1 MRFRDLKYKF
11 IPAAIIGSM
20 VLSMASIAISFA
32 WFRPLYEIKEENISG
47 SVLKKYFHDGTGT
60 QDDPFII
67 TRPKHYENL
76 VMLYYNMPGFPSALI
91 GQEYEDEHGVWIT
104 NTTDNTYKDEVYG
117 GTYKRSY
124 YFQIGAQLVAGDD
137 NYYVYNYDNN
147 GKLLTGTSTELNL
160 GCYDSRKPLEP
171 LGSVEYPFISFIEGN
186 GITLTNFQISGAGY
200 CDIGVFGYVGEGG
213 GANNLYFRDYT
224 IDTTGATS
232 KVENPSQYHKEHEY
246 GANCYTGYIAGHVN
260 NSRFFTDVYT
270 NNCNIIGKTGDYPL
284 LNNYSYYGMVDT
296 DVSSA
301 EAGSGKNYHFT
312 LDSSAMYNYLNTYY
326 DKGIL
331 PPTDDAASVED
342 FPGGLDDAT
351 MRVRNTEYGEVN
363 DKTPPVEQVPSNP
376 TSVSNPYPFNDGITK
391 NTDADNV
398 NSYVLNGTYTNASG
412 TQTHTNSALYEGNR
426 NYSISTLG
434 YHGPKVEKEEN
445 EYEVYYDSDGNG
457 NYLMPNES
465 TTVSSK
471 GKDELA
477 TSGYYFH
484 YNNDKDAKKWEYID
498 SKNSFVSDKYITTI
512 KFDTFEGYYNYRGL
526 TGTYYPTNSN
536 TTITITLFIDDEVF
550 TPTLA
555 DSIDDFNSTDG
566 VWQYAKNIDGKGNIV
581 IDLEQI
587 QIENFAGP
595 HHYSLVALFHW
606 THIGGTFQD
615 YSLAYFG
622 ASLNG
627 STVKQQSYYLPPTG
641 ITEGNTHSLN
651 VSLKSNGTNSANQ
664 SVVSEQIP
672 FDPIVIVSEN
682 TKVYDVK
689 GVILGGSN
697 DYVDLKYRT
706 TNFYFEFDKWYAK
719 ETIRKVI
726 KEESGPV
733 YIGDDPDITSSGY
746 NSENIDIVGGGITF
760 NSGNI
765 TINAEKNALT
775 TTPTIGKTFYSTQY
789 CPNSIVLYL
798 KNVGGSAMG
807 SISVNYT
814 TIGALFGISLKAPGF
829 KKGGSTYLQFS
840 DIFDT
845 NADRY
850 THTDSGVDRA
860 IAIKDITPL
869 EARKASFC
877 GIDKDRKVVALYDSS
892 GTLIQGNE
900 GKVTHFVLCLGIN
913 HTTSGGILGFLGG
926 LFSATSITK
935 IDFSFK
941 ADEGYGGT
949 FGTVG
954 YRTAPD
960 RFNDITDANGNVT
973 GRENTIL
980 NFYYIMPSGDYDYSI
995 SVNYVNTEKK
1005 YYVTIKANKEITVLL
1020 FLYNYTNY
1028 SLNVNGVD
1036 QPSQEQHSC
1045 TTSGASGNAD
1055 YYSYPGG

>member
-60 QDDPFII
+60 QSDPFII

-91 GQEYEDEHGVWIT
+91 GQEYTDEHGVLIT
-104 NTTDNTYKDEVYG
+104 NTTNNTYTDEVYG

-124 YFQIGAQLVAGDD
+124 YFQIGAKLVAGDD
-137 NYYVYNYDNN
+137 NYYVYNYDDD

-186 GITLTNFQISGAGY
+186 GITLTNFQINGAGY

-331 PPTDDAASVED
+331 PPTDDAASEED

-434 YHGPKVEKEEN
+434 YHGPKVEKEEH
-445 EYEVYYDSDGNG
+445 EYEVYYDSNGNG
-457 NYLMPNES
+457 NYLMPDKS

-471 GKDELA
+471 GKNELA
-477 TSGYYFH
+477 TSGYYYH
-484 YNNDKDAKKWEYID
+484 YDNVGKKWEYID
-498 SKNSFVSDKYITTI
+498 SKNSSVGDKYITTI
-512 KFDTFEGYYNYRGL
+512 SFEKFEGYYSDRPVY
-526 TGTYYPTNSN
+526 TTYYPQDSN
-536 TTITITLFIDDEVF
+536 TTITINLYIDDYVF
-550 TPTLA
+550 TPTLTTG
-555 DSIDDFNSTDG
+555 DFDNNDG
-566 VWQYAKNIDGKGNIV
+566 VWQYKKNIDGNGKIE
-581 IDLEQI
+581 IELEQI
-587 QIENFAGP
+587 QIENFAGY

-606 THIGGTFQD
+606 TFNFIGTWNE

-622 ASLNG
+622 ASLDG
-627 STVKQQSYYLPPTG
+627 GTVKQQSYYLPPTG

-651 VSLKSNGTNSANQ
+651 VSLKSNGTNSANE
-664 SVVSEQIP
+664 SVKSEQIP
-672 FDPIVIVSEN
+672 FEPIVVVSED
-682 TKVYDVK
+682 TKVYNVK
-689 GVILGGSN
+689 GIILGGSN
-697 DYVDLKYRT
+697 EYVDLKYRT

-765 TINAEKNALT
+765 TINAESSALT
-775 TTPTIGKTFYSTQY
+775 TTPSINETFYSTKY

-798 KNVGGSAMG
+798 KNVGGTAMG

-845 NADRY
+845 NSTRY
-850 THTDSGVDRA
+850 THTDSGVDRT
-860 IAIKDITPL
+860 IAINDITPL
-869 EARKASFC
+869 EARKAAFC

-892 GTLIQGNE
+892 GTLTSGNE

-913 HTTSGGILGFLGG
+913 QKNDIWAQIFGS

-995 SVNYVNTEKK
+995 SVNYVNSEKK
-1005 YYVTIKANKEITVLL
+1005 YYVTIKANEKITVLL
-1020 FLYNYTNY
+1020 FLYNYTDY

-1036 QPSQEQHSC
+1036 QPRQEQHSYP
-1045 TTSGASGNAD
+1045 TSGVAGNFD

>member
-60 QDDPFII
+60 QSDPFVI

-91 GQEYEDEHGVWIT
+91 GQEYTDEHGVKIT
-104 NTTDNTYKDEVYG
+104 NTTDNTYTDEVYG

-124 YFQIGAQLVAGDD
+124 YFQIGAKLVAGND
-137 NYYVYNYDNN
+137 NYYVYNYDDD
-147 GKLLTGTSTELNL
+147 GKLLPGTSTELNL
-160 GCYDSRKPLEP
+160 GCYDFRKPLEP

-186 GITLTNFQISGAGY
+186 GITLSNFQINGAGY

-270 NNCNIIGKTGDYPL
+270 NNCNIVGKTGDYPL

-312 LDSSAMYNYLNTYY
+312 LDSSAMYNYLSTYY
-326 DKGIL
+326 DQGVL
-331 PPTDDAASVED
+331 PPTDDAASKED
-342 FPGGLDDAT
+342 FPGGLNHAT
-351 MRVRNTEYGEVN
+351 MRVRNTEYDSDVN
-363 DKTPPVEQVPSNP
+363 DKRDVNGKPQDPVSQVP
-376 TSVSNPYPFNDGITK
+376 SVSNPYPFNDGITK
-391 NTDADNV
+391 NDDGN
-398 NSYVLNGTYTNASG
+398 YVLNGIYTNING
-412 TQTHTNSALYEGNR
+412 KQTHTNGDLYEGNR

-434 YHGPKVEKEEN
+434 YHGPKVEKEEH

-457 NYLMPNES
+457 NYLIPDES

-477 TSGYYFH
+477 TSGYYYH
-484 YNNDKDAKKWEYID
+484 YDNVGKKWEYID

-512 KFDTFEGYYNYRGL
+512 SFEQFNGFYSTTFLGRK
-526 TGTYYPTNSN
+526 YYPTNDN
-536 TTITITLFIDDEVF
+536 TTITINLFIDDKVF

-555 DSIDDFNSTDG
+555 DSVDDFNSSDG
-566 VWQYAKNIDGKGNIV
+566 KWQYAKSIDGKGNIV

-587 QIENFAGP
+587 QIENLAGN

-606 THIGGTFQD
+606 THFQHIFND

-622 ASLNG
+622 DSLDG
-627 STVKQQSYYLPPTG
+627 GTVKQQSYYLPQTG
-641 ITEGNTHSLN
+641 VAEGNTKELT
-651 VSLKSNGTNSANQ
+651 VSLTSNGTNDANQ
-664 SVVSEQIP
+664 NVGSEQIP
-672 FDPIVIVSEN
+672 FETIVVVNED
-682 TKVYDVK
+682 TKVYNVK
-689 GVILGGSN
+689 GVILGGAN

-706 TNFYFEFDKWYAK
+706 TNFYYQFDKWYAK

-733 YIGDDPDITSSGY
+733 YIGDDPDIISSGY

-760 NSGNI
+760 KNGNI
-765 TINAEKNALT
+765 TINAESSDNALT
-775 TTPTIGKTFYSTQY
+775 TTPAINETFYSTKY

-798 KNVGGSAMG
+798 KNVGGTAMG

-814 TIGALFGISLKAPGF
+814 TIGAIFGISLKAPGF

-850 THTDSGVDRA
+850 THTDSGVDRT

-877 GIDKDRKVVALYDSS
+877 GIDKDRKVVALFDSS
-892 GTLIQGNE
+892 GALTSGNE

-913 HTTSGGILGFLGG
+913 HTRTSIFSK

-960 RFNDITDANGNVT
+960 RFNDITDAEGNP
-973 GRENTIL
+973 GRESTIL
-980 NFYYIMPSGDYDYSI
+980 NFYYIMPSADSLGDYYYSI

-1020 FLYNYTNY
+1020 FLYNSTDY
-1028 SLNVNGVD
+1028 SLNINDKD
-1036 QPSQEQHSC
+1036 QPRQEQHSY
-1045 TTSGASGNAD
+1045 TTSGDSTSDD